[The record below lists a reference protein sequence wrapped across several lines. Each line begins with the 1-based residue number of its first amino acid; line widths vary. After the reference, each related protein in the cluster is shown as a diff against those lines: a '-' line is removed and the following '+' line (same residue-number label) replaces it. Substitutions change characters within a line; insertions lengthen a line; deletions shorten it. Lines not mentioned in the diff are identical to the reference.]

1 MVTLIQRLQVQLLLP
16 RFQNYDVVLAMVC
29 AKPRANTINIAPCF
43 HKFMAIVNVE
53 WWYVPHRFQLDKAKQ
68 IMNLLLL
75 CFQLEKQKMLQTI
88 GFVTFLMVC
97 TVISRT

>member
-1 MVTLIQRLQVQLLLP
+1 MQLLLP
-16 RFQNYDVVLAMVC
+16 AFQNYDVVLALVC
-29 AKPRANTINIAPCF
+29 AQSRANTIKNAPCF
-43 HKFMAIVNVE
+43 GKFMAIVNVD
-53 WWYVPHRFQLDKAKQ
+53 WWCVPHLFQLGIAK

-75 CFQLEKQKMLQTI
+75 CFQHEKQKMFKTI